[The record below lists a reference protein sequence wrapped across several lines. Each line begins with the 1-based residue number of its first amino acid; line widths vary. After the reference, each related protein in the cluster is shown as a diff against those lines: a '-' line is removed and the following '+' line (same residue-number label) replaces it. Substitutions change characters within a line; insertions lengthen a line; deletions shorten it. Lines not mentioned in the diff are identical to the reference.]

1 MLYKRQLA
9 WTNGS
14 GNTAYKVV
22 SWAVGCQPET
32 GWEEMNWKVMQ
43 KLTGSLWEPASQ
55 IGSEPK
61 APPLRGMAVPT
72 TPSPLHIATGSM
84 AMAPGAC
91 MLQVTCHWKFAS
103 LSCSNSRTNASD
115 WSGQGHF
122 LQDGCMGTWEVIT
135 WYFPLVWGNQVLLHT
150 KTPKGREFPLPN
162 IQKGR
167 YDIESKKKKMDH
179 IL

>member
-14 GNTAYKVV
+14 GNPAYKVV

-43 KLTGSLWEPASQ
+43 KFTGPLWEPASQ

-61 APPLRGMAVPT
+61 APPLWGMALPT
-72 TPSPLHIATGSM
+72 TPSPLHIATGST

-91 MLQVTCHWKFAS
+91 MLQVTTATESSLPSPVQIPERMHLTGRAKVTSSRTVAWELGKLS
-103 LSCSNSRTNASD
+103 LSIFHLFGGIKFCFIPRLLRVENSLYQT
-115 WSGQGHF
+115 
-122 LQDGCMGTWEVIT
+122 
-135 WYFPLVWGNQVLLHT
+135 Y
-150 KTPKGREFPLPN
+150 
-162 IQKGR
+162 
-167 YDIESKKKKMDH
+167 KKDVM
-179 IL
+179 ILRARKRR